1 MPISRQVQ
9 QLKADVT
16 EAADEAV
23 VGIEMVQAFGREDD
37 VQERFARKAEA
48 VRDGVLRQARV
59 EAAFLPGLLF
69 LPTLSIGAVV
79 LFGGRKVIGGTLTYG
94 EFFLF
99 YQLLLQLVWPLEALG
114 WILSL
119 AQRATASASRSFAW
133 LQGIESIPEPAA
145 PAKLPATGGLSVRF
159 EDVHFSYGS
168 GSEVL
173 SGVEPRA
180 RAGRGRSRSA
190 VRPAPAR
197 RRCST
202 CCRGSTTRQSG
213 RVLVGGVD
221 ARDLAVADLRA
232 AVAIVTQKPILF
244 SIPLRDNLTAAR
256 PDAPWDEVV
265 AACEAAGVAHFAA
278 ELPDGYDT
286 LIGERGVN
294 LSGGQRQRVALARAL
309 VAGARVVVLDDPMSA
324 VDTQTERHLVEN
336 LRPALAGRTVLIA
349 TQRLSTVEVADR
361 AVVLDDGVDRRVRHA
376 DGAPR
381 ARAACSRRSSE
392 RRSPLPR
399 KQRVGLTRLSRYLVG
414 RRRARRAALGR
425 RHRVRRGSG
434 HRAPRRAG
442 RDRQRHAGARPRA
455 ASRATSSSTSAI
467 NALAW
472 VLQTTLV
479 RGLARVG
486 QDVVLGLREDLFDHL
501 TTLSLRYFSQ
511 QKAGWII
518 ARLTSDV
525 DALSDVLSQGLTT
538 LVVNTLTLI
547 AAIVGLFVLDWR
559 LGLVALVILPPT
571 LVLTRW
577 FQVRSHAAF
586 LRVRETIS
594 SMTAQIAESVSGM
607 AVIQAFNR
615 ERAFLDEFDRANDA
629 NRRTNTHAQWL
640 NSLFFPGI
648 ELLGVDRDGVRP
660 LGRRSDADAR
670 VADDRDARLVGL
682 PAEPR
687 LPAAPGAVR
696 PLRAGSVG
704 GRGDGED
711 HDGPRHRGRDPRR
724 RLPRASPTASRA
736 TCASTT

>member
-1 MPISRQVQ
+1 VMLICGIAVVLFLVNPALAGIALIAMPAVAVLAFSFGRRVMPISRQVQ

-37 VQERFARKAEA
+37 VQQRFARKAEA

-145 PAKLPATGGLSVRF
+145 PVALPATGDLSVRF

-173 SGVEPRA
+173 SGLNLELAPGEVIAVCGPTGAGKTSLLNLLPRFYD
-180 RAGRGRSRSA
+180 
-190 VRPAPAR
+190 P
-197 RRCST
+197 T
-202 CCRGSTTRQSG
+202 SG

-221 ARDLAVADLRA
+221 ARDLALADLRT

-361 AVVLDDGVDRRVRHA
+361 AVVLDEGVIVESGTTTELLA
-376 DGAPR
+376 NGG
-381 ARAACSRRSSE
+381 
-392 RRSPLPR
+392 
-399 KQRVGLTRLSRYLVG
+399 VF
-414 RRRARRAALGR
+414 AALFGEEI
-425 RHRVRRGSG
+425 S
-434 HRAPRRAG
+434 
-442 RDRQRHAGARPRA
+442 A
-455 ASRATSSSTSAI
+455 AA
-467 NALAW
+467 
-472 VLQTTLV
+472 
-479 RGLARVG
+479 
-486 QDVVLGLREDLFDHL
+486 
-501 TTLSLRYFSQ
+501 
-511 QKAGWII
+511 
-518 ARLTSDV
+518 
-525 DALSDVLSQGLTT
+525 
-538 LVVNTLTLI
+538 
-547 AAIVGLFVLDWR
+547 
-559 LGLVALVILPPT
+559 
-571 LVLTRW
+571 
-577 FQVRSHAAF
+577 
-586 LRVRETIS
+586 
-594 SMTAQIAESVSGM
+594 
-607 AVIQAFNR
+607 
-615 ERAFLDEFDRANDA
+615 
-629 NRRTNTHAQWL
+629 
-640 NSLFFPGI
+640 
-648 ELLGVDRDGVRP
+648 
-660 LGRRSDADAR
+660 
-670 VADDRDARLVGL
+670 
-682 PAEPR
+682 
-687 LPAAPGAVR
+687 
-696 PLRAGSVG
+696 
-704 GRGDGED
+704 
-711 HDGPRHRGRDPRR
+711 
-724 RLPRASPTASRA
+724 
-736 TCASTT
+736 